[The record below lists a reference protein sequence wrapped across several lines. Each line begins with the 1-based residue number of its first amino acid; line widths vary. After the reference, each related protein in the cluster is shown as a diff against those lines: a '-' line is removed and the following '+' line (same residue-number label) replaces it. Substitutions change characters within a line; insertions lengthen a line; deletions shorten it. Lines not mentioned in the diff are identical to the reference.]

1 MTRDAQAESQGDA
14 PQPTRVR
21 PFIITV
27 FCCTIWLVALV
38 VIVLVFLDF
47 VLGVLDSGSPLR
59 EAMFST
65 ILLVFWSLAGIGL
78 WRMEKWGVVLFTLCW
93 CADSV
98 HDLIL
103 GKRELLLGFIPT
115 GLVAAVVLGG
125 MLWGVVSG
133 HDSE

>member
-1 MTRDAQAESQGDA
+1 MTRDAQVESQGDT

-21 PFIITV
+21 PFWITV
-27 FCCTIWLVALV
+27 FCGMIWLAALV
-38 VIVLVFLDF
+38 VIGLVFMDF
-47 VLGVLDSGSPLR
+47 GLGVLDSGSSLR

-65 ILLVFWSLAGIGL
+65 ILFVFWSLAGIGL

-98 HDLIL
+98 HHLIL
-103 GKRELLLGFIPT
+103 GDRELLLGFIPT
-115 GLVAAVVLGG
+115 GLVVAVVFGG
-125 MLWGVVSG
+125 VLWRVVSG